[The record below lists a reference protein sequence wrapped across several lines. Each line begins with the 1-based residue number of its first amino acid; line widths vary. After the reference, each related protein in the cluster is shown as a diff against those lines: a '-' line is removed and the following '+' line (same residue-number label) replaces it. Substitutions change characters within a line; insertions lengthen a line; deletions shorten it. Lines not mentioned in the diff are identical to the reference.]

1 MPRISVAEAKSHL
14 SEIIAKSAHSHERFV
29 ITRRDKPVA
38 ALVSIEDLKIIE
50 QHQERQGLAAAASS
64 WPDFAEAASAAE
76 ELNAQAEQVKEVV
89 VRLTALVKGG

>member
-1 MPRISVAEAKSHL
+1 MPRVSVAEAKSHF
-14 SEIIAKSAHSHERFV
+14 SELIAKSAHSHERFV

-64 WPDFAEAASAAE
+64 WPDFEEVATPLTDLEALRRE
-76 ELNAQAEQVKEVV
+76 
-89 VRLTALVKGG
+89 GGSGRDVSF